1 MNDGVDTGDAL
12 GPALGNSTVMCL
24 ECGREIDPAGRT
36 LAQLP
41 GGLVC
46 QDCDR
51 KRRELERRARRSW
64 IEVLW
69 EDNPSWHW
77 VVVLIIVLVLLALMR
92 FVEL

>member
-1 MNDGVDTGDAL
+1 MDTPDAL
-12 GPALGNSTVMCL
+12 GPPPGNRTVKCI

-36 LAQLP
+36 LTQLP
-41 GGLVC
+41 GGMVC

-51 KRRELERRARRSW
+51 KRRELERRAKRSW
-64 IEVLW
+64 VEVLW
-69 EDNPSWHW
+69 EDNPRSHW